1 MVAAPAAVARLLDQ
15 VRGFAALLPL
25 LPELSND
32 QLAARV
38 FAIISEAYMDYLG
51 NEAPPAELG
60 ELLTEDVDLNAQG
73 IEIWGKRMWKN
84 G

>member
-1 MVAAPAAVARLLDQ
+1 
-15 VRGFAALLPL
+15 
-25 LPELSND
+25 
-32 QLAARV
+32 V